1 MSTHTPIWIGWPH
14 PDGSGFSIESESGR
28 RIACHANVLIDTEPD
43 PAATRDEIAANM
55 ALLAAAPALLAAC
68 ELAIE
73 DASPFAAEDLD
84 EGIIISP
91 SAYEAIRA
99 AIALAKP

>member
-68 ELAIE
+68 E
-73 DASPFAAEDLD
+73 AAVAEIVLRPTGDPETVPAVYRILQ
-84 EGIIISP
+84 
-91 SAYEAIRA
+91 A